1 MTERNGIRTLGPV
14 AAAENPRFPG
24 IQHCCDIPLRWRE
37 RDSNPRSPPT
47 VSSVHPGARDATHAA
62 IVNPGMP
69 IVRVDEL
76 GERFAACPGGAFHM
90 DKAGPELEIGF
101 GDF

>member
-1 MTERNGIRTLGPV
+1 
-14 AAAENPRFPG
+14 
-24 IQHCCDIPLRWRE
+24 
-37 RDSNPRSPPT
+37 

-62 IVNPGMP
+62 IVNPGTP

-101 GDF
+101 GDFEHLMASLFAFSATFEICRDVGRANAKIADESGIP